1 MMAAG
6 MLDIR
11 HSVRMEASDAAP
23 MLPVRRAPVTGST
36 MTMVT
41 GSLKRWRPSASQE
54 EVEGEAL
61 CLLLSRHFM
70 GMVEVGAET
79 NHLIIVM
86 HSACQE
92 EVEGEDKGLNARF
105 FVEVQ
110 VEVSKE

>member
-6 MLDIR
+6 MLDIT
-11 HSVRMEASDAAP
+11 HSVRMETSDAAP
-23 MLPVRRAPVTGST
+23 MLPVRRALVIGRS

-41 GSLKRWRPSASQE
+41 GALKRWRPSASQGE
-54 EVEGEAL
+54 GEGEAL

-70 GMVEVGAET
+70 GMVEVGAEI

-92 EVEGEDKGLNARF
+92 EVEDKGLNARF